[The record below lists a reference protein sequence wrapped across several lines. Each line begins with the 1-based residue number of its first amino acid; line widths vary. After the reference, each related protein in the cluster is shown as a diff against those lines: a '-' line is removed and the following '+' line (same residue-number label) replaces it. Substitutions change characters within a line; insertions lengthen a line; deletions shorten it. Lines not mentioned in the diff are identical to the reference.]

1 MVKRKVTVIIFSKL
15 LKINFMN
22 IILPALLKKKIR
34 LNQNQVSAESWKKM
48 VLIHNR

>member
-22 IILPALLKKKIR
+22 IILPALLKKK
-34 LNQNQVSAESWKKM
+34 NQVKSESGLCRKLEK
-48 VLIHNR
+48 NGFNT

>member
-1 MVKRKVTVIIFSKL
+1 
-15 LKINFMN
+15 MN
-22 IILPALLKKKIR
+22 IILPALLKKKKIR